1 MKPVSRVN
9 PATDE
14 NKNMERNS
22 ASNEIFNSKSS
33 SGSNYNSALSR
44 TPSDKST
51 LGADAE
57 LGEDVHDESDDS
69 KVSDFGHRAQELATR
84 FAGKAQEYGGKAVEQ
99 TGSFVKNH
107 PGPTLLAG
115 FGAGIL
121 VGVAIAR
128 R

>member
-9 PATDE
+9 TATEE
-14 NKNMERNS
+14 NKNTERNS
-22 ASNEIFNSKSS
+22 ATEESFNSKSS
-33 SGSNYNSALSR
+33 SGSNYNSALTR

-57 LGEDVHDESDDS
+57 LGEDVEDYSS
-69 KVSDFGHRAQELATR
+69 KVTDLGHRAQELASR
-84 FAGKAQEYGGKAVEQ
+84 FAGKAQEYGGKAMEQ

>member
-9 PATDE
+9 NATEE
-14 NKNMERNS
+14 NKDTERNS
-22 ASNEIFNSKSS
+22 ANPSS
-33 SGSNYNSALSR
+33 STNYNSALTR
-44 TPSDKST
+44 TPSDKKT

-57 LGEDVHDESDDS
+57 LGENVEEGGGN
-69 KVSDFGHRAQELATR
+69 VADFGHRAQEMATHLAEQAKD
-84 FAGKAQEYGGKAVEQ
+84 FGGKAVEQ
-99 TGSFVKNH
+99 TGTFVKNH
-107 PGPTLLAG
+107 PGSTLLAG

>member
-9 PATDE
+9 NATED
-14 NKNMERNS
+14 NKESERNS
-22 ASNEIFNSKSS
+22 ASPESFSSKSS
-33 SGSNYNSALSR
+33 SGSSNYNSALSR
-44 TPSDKST
+44 TPSDENT

-57 LGEDVHDESDDS
+57 LGEDAGEDGGN
-69 KVSDFGHRAQELATR
+69 VSNLGHRAQDLVTR
-84 FAGKAQEYGGKAVEQ
+84 FAGQAKEYGGKAVEQ
-99 TGSFVKNH
+99 TGSFVKRH

-115 FGAGIL
+115 FGVGIL